1 MSLKHLHPMT
11 FLFNS
16 SPSSPLRS
24 PIRRLGLLAAC
35 ISLFATSGAEAQ
47 PLDNALF
54 TVGTSAVDGDNN
66 NWAYLLFQLT
76 ADSDNL
82 LSRRLAVYAKPGDIN
97 DPGLFTKT
105 GIVALQED
113 PLVIQVLLSRAE
125 GIGQAP
131 GDLNFAIDELFGELV
146 PAGELTVEEKL
157 SAVIRGSLF
166 DERHFANLMLLAR
179 MHPGVSLC
187 LGLAHA
193 QKVGPGK
200 TTFEIRE
207 LGPGNVEA
215 GVVGRVVVEAG
226 QPVMLPAPG
235 GPVAVPDT
243 SPKGHLNARLR
254 WAVPDNLRRMA
265 LLQYGFNVY
274 RVNLATAEDLGWD
287 VTPPEGDV
295 IAMMARDVP
304 EVQLV
309 NRSPVLPSA
318 IFDDVSVL
326 DLNTYPDIAFIADD
340 NNMFDENSIPFVDGE
355 RFYYFVA
362 ARDILG
368 RNGDVS
374 EGTEVM
380 MSDRVPP
387 HAPRRPEV
395 ANVVDYVNGQETHH
409 LEVTW
414 RQLVS
419 TPEEPISGYYVYRWS
434 NPGDVQKF
442 GADPQ
447 WNQISNFIPQ
457 DPNVRRLSF
466 IDDGQGSPTVP
477 EDYDQTYWYTV
488 RAVKPTAQG
497 GNYSPNS
504 APAFGVLRNRNA
516 PDAPD
521 GQILIYCCLPIAVP
535 DKLEDVPEDAGND
548 PLRVIFDL
556 ICERDNLTV
565 AWAEFA
571 VNDTRN
577 PENFLG
583 RYDFTRY
590 RTTVRHRLD
599 LGRQNTEKLDLLNFY
614 CRVGDAAGNVSE
626 WVLFERVGLPDRGN
640 IRRIRF
646 LGLEDCNEVVLGS
659 SAAPFGCDVHSP
671 GGNPFPGNNPVPQD
685 GQNPLNPIKVKFT
698 LTENAGEYRVYRR
711 VDTGDLTLWRQGL
724 ADEAEGQEIVLEDGA
739 LPPNSAE
746 ITYFG
751 QFLDDNGNAS
761 ELKLLGQY
769 VAVKQPA
776 PGPMLSPP
784 EVDGDDN
791 DPRMLLK
798 WFCSPEGVERFE
810 VLLVPEPGPIPD
822 SISPDLS
829 DNQASPQNNLQLG
842 WDSGQG
848 NDANAGYGAYRT
860 PSIEAGFGPGPD
872 FAISIPI
879 IKGTTYTIQ
888 IRAIAKYGGTFSHSN
903 AYQFQW
909 PTDSVEEATGPMV
922 PWPARTPPSVA
933 QKISVDMVALRVQE
947 PDFNGMGVVIGEVP
961 PADLSEGALLG
972 TNADIRDYLFPVNEP
987 SGKLLPMML
996 YRYQVPNEDYP
1007 TPSGDIIQVSPL
1019 MTDIAT
1025 GIDNGMTLIR
1035 DPFVKIIPRGT
1046 GQLDQPWP
1054 IVLLDT
1060 QPAIRKASYAYIVV
1074 RFDTNG
1080 EIASVHPVP
1089 PVLVP

>member
-1 MSLKHLHPMT
+1 MT
-11 FLFNS
+11 F
-16 SPSSPLRS
+16 RS
-24 PIRRLGLLAAC
+24 KKTVTAQGIPHWRKMGLLLGC
-35 ISLFATSGAEAQ
+35 ILGFATGSINAQ

-54 TVGTSAVDGDNN
+54 SVGTSAVDEQNN
-66 NWAYLLFQLT
+66 NWAYILFQLT
-76 ADSDNL
+76 SDSENL
-82 LSRRLAVYAKPGDIN
+82 LNRRLAVYTKPGDIQ
-97 DPGLFTKT
+97 DPGQFTKT

-113 PLVIQVLLSRAE
+113 PVVIKVLLARAE
-125 GIGQAP
+125 GIGQTP
-131 GDLNFAIDELFGELV
+131 GDLNFAIDELFGELM
-146 PAGELTVEEKL
+146 PAEELTVEEKL

-193 QKVGPGK
+193 QKIGPGK

-207 LGPGNVEA
+207 LGPGNVEM
-215 GVVGRVVVEAG
+215 GVVGRVAVEAG
-226 QPVMLPAPG
+226 QPVVLPAPG
-235 GPVAVPDT
+235 GPVAVPDL

-254 WAVPDNLRRMA
+254 WAIPNNLRRLA

-274 RVNLATAEDLGWD
+274 RVTLAMAEDLGWD
-287 VTPPEGDV
+287 LQPPEGDLL
-295 IAMMARDVP
+295 AQMSLDVP
-304 EVQLV
+304 EIKLV
-309 NRSPVLPSA
+309 NRSPVLPTA
-318 IFDDVSVL
+318 IFDEVDVL
-326 DLNTYPDIAFIADD
+326 DLNTYPDTAFVADD
-340 NNMFDENSIPFVDGE
+340 NDMFDENSIPFKDGE
-355 RFYYFVA
+355 RFYYYVA

-368 RNGDVS
+368 RNGEVS

-387 HAPRRPEV
+387 NAPRRPEV
-395 ANVVDYVNGQETHH
+395 SNVVDYVNGQETHH
-409 LEVTW
+409 LQVTW
-414 RQLVS
+414 RQLAS

-457 DPNVRRLSF
+457 DENVRRLSY

-477 EDYDQTYWYTV
+477 EDYDQTYWYTI
-488 RAVKPTAQG
+488 RAVKPTAMG

-504 APAFGVLRNRNA
+504 APAFGVLRDRNA
-516 PDAPD
+516 PDPPE
-521 GQILIYCCLPIAVP
+521 GQILIYCCLPIAIP
-535 DKLEDVPEDAGND
+535 DKFEDVAEDAGKD

-577 PENFLG
+577 PDNFLG

-626 WVLFERVGLPDRGN
+626 WVLFERIGLPDRGF
-640 IRRIRF
+640 IRQVRF
-646 LGLEDCNEVVLGS
+646 LGREDCNEVVLSATS
-659 SAAPFGCDVHSP
+659 SVIGCDVHSP
-671 GGNPFPGNNPVPQD
+671 GGKPFPGNAPVPED
-685 GQNPLNPIKVKFT
+685 GQNPVNPIKVKFS
-698 LTENAGEYRVYRR
+698 LTEGAGEYRVYRR
-711 VDTGDLTLWRQGL
+711 VDTGNLTLWRQGL
-724 ADEAEGQEIVLEDGA
+724 ADEAEAQEIVLEDGA

-776 PGPMLSPP
+776 PDPMLSPP
-784 EVDGDDN
+784 EVDGTDE

-798 WFCSPEGVERFE
+798 WFCTPEGVERFE
-810 VLLVPEPGPIPD
+810 VLLVPEPGPIPN

-829 DNQASPQNNLQLG
+829 VNQASPQNNFQLG

-848 NDANAGYGAYRT
+848 DDSNAGYGAYQT
-860 PSIEAGFGPGPD
+860 PSLEAGFGPGPD
-872 FAISIPI
+872 YAVSIPI

-888 IRAIAKYGGTFSHSN
+888 IRAIAKYGGTFSYSN
-903 AYQFQW
+903 AYQFMW
-909 PTDSVEEATGPMV
+909 PTDSIEEATGPMV
-922 PWPARTPPSVA
+922 PWPARTAPEVA
-933 QKISVDMVALRVQE
+933 QKISNDMVALRVQE

-961 PADLSEGALLG
+961 PADLIEGALIG

-1025 GIDNGMTLIR
+1025 GIDKGNTLVR
-1035 DPFVKIIPRGT
+1035 DPFVKIINRGT

-1060 QPAIRKASYAYIVV
+1060 QPAIRKATYAYIVV
-1074 RFDTNG
+1074 RFDENG

-1089 PVLVP
+1089 EILVP